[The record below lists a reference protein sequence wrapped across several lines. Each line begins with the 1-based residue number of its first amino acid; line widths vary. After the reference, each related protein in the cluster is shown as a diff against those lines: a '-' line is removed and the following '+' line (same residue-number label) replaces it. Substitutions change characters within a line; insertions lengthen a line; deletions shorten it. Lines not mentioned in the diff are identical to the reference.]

1 MGYIYPKQSNIV
13 GSDIFVKFKYDDG
26 STWCTKKLLL
36 NVLRYDIESPYLM
49 IGICKDDDKYNGY
62 IFIINT
68 DSTELPILEQD
79 NITAVSAVSIE
90 GYYIENATK
99 TYNIDYDFPDK
110 VDMNIS
116 YYVYKYPINDKVKA
130 DYIYIVADEK
140 DGTLRFY
147 TKQDILNDPENLM
160 IVITT
165 WRKQKYSRENIA
177 FILEQELLQKYIPV
191 GMIKKEYISE
201 YGGSINGYL

>member
-1 MGYIYPKQSNIV
+1 MTYPYPKQSNIV
-13 GSDIFVKFKYDDG
+13 GSDIFVRFKYDDG
-26 STWCTKKLLL
+26 SNWSTKKLLL
-36 NVLRYDIESPYLM
+36 NVLRYDIEAPYLM
-49 IGICKDDDKYNGY
+49 IGISTNDDKYNGY
-62 IFIINT
+62 IFIIDT
-68 DSTELPILEQD
+68 DSTELPILEQG
-79 NITAVSAVSIE
+79 NITSVSIE

-116 YYVYKYPINDKVKA
+116 YYVYKYPINDKVKT

-140 DGTLRFY
+140 SGTLRFY
-147 TKQDILNDPENLM
+147 TKQDILNNPENLM

-177 FILEQELLQKYIPV
+177 FILEQELLQKYIPA
-191 GMIKKEYISE
+191 GMIKKEYISD
-201 YGGSINGYL
+201 YGEVNIKHGYL